1 MYAVLSTY
9 LVQAHLEAYGV
20 CCSKHTQP
28 LGFRTCLRTEYR
40 SGQRK
45 QAILV
50 TTYGVTIVGM
60 DRVGVA
66 VRDIEGD

>member
-9 LVQAHLEAYGV
+9 LVQAHLEAYGL
-20 CCSKHTQP
+20 CCSNDTQP
-28 LGFRTCLRTEYR
+28 LGFRTCLRTVR
-40 SGQRK
+40 STGQRK
-45 QAILV
+45 QVILV
-50 TTYGVTIVGM
+50 ITYGVTIVGM